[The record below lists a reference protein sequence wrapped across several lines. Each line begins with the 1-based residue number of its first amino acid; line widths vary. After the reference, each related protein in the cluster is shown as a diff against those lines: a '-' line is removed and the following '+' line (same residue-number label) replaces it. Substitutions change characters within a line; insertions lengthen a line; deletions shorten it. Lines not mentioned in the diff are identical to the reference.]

1 MNENL
6 WANMYE
12 QKKATIDGRNIWMY
26 LISTAIGNLFVV
38 EFETQGKELV
48 RKIFDDDL
56 ADAER
61 YFNYTCKKIL
71 DGKI

>member
-12 QKKATIDGRNIWMY
+12 QKKATINGRNIWMY

-38 EFETQGKELV
+38 EFEMECKELV
-48 RKIFDDDL
+48 RKIFDEDL
-56 ADAER
+56 EKADK
-61 YFNYTCKKIL
+61 YFKTACKMMI

>member
-1 MNENL
+1 MNSEL
-6 WANMYE
+6 WANLYE

-26 LISTAIGNLFVV
+26 LIATAIGNLFVV
-38 EFETQGKELV
+38 EFELYSKELV
-48 RKIFDDDL
+48 RKIFDGDL

-71 DGKI
+71 DGRI